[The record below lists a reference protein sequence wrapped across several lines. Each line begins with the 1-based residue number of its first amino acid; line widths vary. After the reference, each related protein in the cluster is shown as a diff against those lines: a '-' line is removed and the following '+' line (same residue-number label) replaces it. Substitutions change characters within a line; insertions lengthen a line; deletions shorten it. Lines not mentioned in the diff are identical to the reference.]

1 MSLAA
6 IKRAVSAERRNRDAA
21 NARTLHWHGEQLT
34 ITKLAA
40 DDGLKLLALSEGMA
54 KADGVPTDP
63 AELRRFFEFVA
74 AATVLD
80 DDGSRA
86 FETDEGRALLASMTL
101 DALTDLG
108 TAALEWSGLRAPE
121 ESKKN

>member
-6 IKRAVSAERRNRDAA
+6 IKRALSAERKHRDAA
-21 NARTLHWHGEQLT
+21 NSRTLDWHGEPVT

-40 DDGLKLLALSEGMA
+40 DDGIRLLALSEGMA

-63 AELRRFFEFVA
+63 AELRRFFEFVVT
-74 AATVLD
+74 ATVLE
-80 DDGSRA
+80 DDGTRA
-86 FETDEGRALLASMTL
+86 FESDEGRALLGTMTL

-108 TAALEWSGLRAPE
+108 TAALDWSGLRE
-121 ESKKN
+121 DSKKN